1 MTEQKHYDNSK
12 GSLYQFCEQQ
22 QLNSYE
28 FEGKDKIFD

>member
-1 MTEQKHYDNSK
+1 MAEQKHYYNRK
-12 GSLYQFCEQQ
+12 GSLYQFCEQR

>member
-1 MTEQKHYDNSK
+1 MTEQKYYDNSK
-12 GSLYQFCEQQ
+12 GSLYQFCEHH